1 MRSLNLTGATSLI
14 VALALAGT
22 AACHRS
28 ECTRDESEPNTA
40 PAAPPHEAD
49 ATPPGSGPLEL
60 GGGAPI
66 ELSGHD
72 AGPAAGRAPLV
83 PPREPGANRM
93 RLEGCLT
100 DATEDADSRHP
111 QVTKRGTPPVKVDV
125 LGHGIIVTHALDH
138 SCCLAAAVETTL
150 EPGRVTLTE
159 RLSGTPCRC
168 RCGSTIRTA
177 VGLEPGSWE
186 VVVVVETPGK
196 SPQTDHRGQVVVR

>member
-1 MRSLNLTGATSLI
+1 MGFLNYTGAASLI
-14 VALALAGT
+14 AALAMLGG

-28 ECTRDESEPNTA
+28 ECTRDEAEPN
-40 PAAPPHEAD
+40 AAAVHEAD
-49 ATPPGSGPLEL
+49 ATPPGHGPLQL
-60 GGGAPI
+60 GGGETTHLEGP
-66 ELSGHD
+66 S
-72 AGPAAGRAPLV
+72 AGPASGRAPLV
-83 PPREPGANRM
+83 PPSEPGAHRA

-100 DATEDADSRHP
+100 DATEDADTRHP
-111 QVTKRGTPPVKVDV
+111 QLATRGTTPVKVEI
-125 LGHGIIVTHALDH
+125 LGHGVIVTHALDH

-150 EPGRVTLTE
+150 EAGRVTLTE

-196 SPQTDHRGQVVVR
+196 SPQIDHRGQVVVR

>member
-1 MRSLNLTGATSLI
+1 MRSLNFTGAASLI
-14 VALALAGT
+14 AALALAGG

-28 ECTRDESEPNTA
+28 ECTRDEAEPNTA
-40 PAAPPHEAD
+40 PAAPVTEAD
-49 ATPPGSGPLEL
+49 AQPSGHGPLLL
-60 GGGAPI
+60 GDGETI
-66 ELSGHD
+66 DLKGHG
-72 AGPAAGRAPLV
+72 AGPASGSAPLV
-83 PPREPGANRM
+83 PPSEPGAHRM

-100 DATEDADSRHP
+100 DATEDADTRHP
-111 QVTKRGTPPVKVDV
+111 QLASRGADAVKVEV
-125 LGHGIIVTHALDH
+125 LGHGIVVTHALDH

-177 VGLEPGSWE
+177 IGLKPGSWG

-196 SPQTDHRGQVVVR
+196 SPQTDHREQVVVR

>member
-1 MRSLNLTGATSLI
+1 MRSLNYTGAASLI
-14 VALALAGT
+14 VALALAGS

-40 PAAPPHEAD
+40 PTAPTHEAD
-49 ATPPGSGPLEL
+49 ATAPGNGPLEL
-60 GGGAPI
+60 GGGEAI
-66 ELSGHD
+66 EVNGPGP
-72 AGPAAGRAPLV
+72 GPASGRAPLV
-83 PPREPGANRM
+83 PPKEPGAHRM

-100 DATEDADSRHP
+100 DATEDADTRHP
-111 QVTKRGTPPVKVDV
+111 QVATRSTNPVKVDV
-125 LGHGIIVTHALDH
+125 LGHGIVVTHTLDH

-159 RLSGTPCRC
+159 RLSGNPCRC

-196 SPQTDHRGQVVVR
+196 SPQTDHRGPVVVR